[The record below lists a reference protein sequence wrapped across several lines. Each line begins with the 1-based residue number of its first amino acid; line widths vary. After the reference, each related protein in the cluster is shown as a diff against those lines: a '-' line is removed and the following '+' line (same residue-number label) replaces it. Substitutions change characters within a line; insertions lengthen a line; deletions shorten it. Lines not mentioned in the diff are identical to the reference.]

1 MSCRVVCRGLECLW
15 AYLFLQDLHMLLVDD
30 IQLLEFVVLVLRA
43 PESTLVTDAVLTGL
57 TVHTHLLVMDRAL
70 LLL

>member
-1 MSCRVVCRGLECLW
+1 
-15 AYLFLQDLHMLLVDD
+15 MLLVDD